1 MDIDLKFH
9 AEKHKSKVIKELD
22 KMITASQQI
31 EAFQKIDFD
40 FLNYEAIDLKR
51 LDLKNVIYIF
61 KVTDFGEKLNSS
73 SFCNRIQRIK
83 DTRKKTKYPKVN
95 SEFAANENSIL
106 YIGKSSGSFKNR
118 IRQHLGLVSEKT
130 YSLQLQSWLQF
141 PDLSEV
147 KLELYFTSIDFD
159 KLDVIEHEEQ
169 KTLIEILETALHQHY
184 KPLLG
189 RSGH

>member
-40 FLNYEAIDLKR
+40 FLNYEAINLKR

-73 SFCNRIQRIK
+73 SFCNRIQITSPGAAMHLMVQFDQQWSQAEIAHAAESAGLPLVSSASYYSGAAR
-83 DTRKKTKYPKVN
+83 
-95 SEFAANENSIL
+95 ANEFL
-106 YIGKSSGSFKNR
+106 APLPKYC
-118 IRQHLGLVSEKT
+118 HLV
-130 YSLQLQSWLQF
+130 
-141 PDLSEV
+141 
-147 KLELYFTSIDFD
+147 
-159 KLDVIEHEEQ
+159 
-169 KTLIEILETALHQHY
+169 
-184 KPLLG
+184 
-189 RSGH
+189 